1 MSVIWG
7 TEASQHLAAIVASL
21 DPEHPDPRV
30 PRGYYESLTDWVC
43 RFTDVRLD
51 SQRMGAI
58 ALELTGSDEQALV
71 DEYDDSNGNDA

>member
-7 TEASQHLAAIVASL
+7 TEASQHIDAMIASMN
-21 DPEHPDPRV
+21 PEHPDPRA

-51 SQRMGAI
+51 SDRMGEI
-58 ALELTGSDEQALV
+58 ARELTA
-71 DEYDDSNGNDA
+71 

>member
-7 TEASQHLAAIVASL
+7 GEASQHLAAIVAIL
-21 DPEHPDPRV
+21 DPEHPDPRA

-51 SQRMGAI
+51 SHRMGEI
-58 ALELTGSDEQALV
+58 ARDLTA
-71 DEYDDSNGNDA
+71 

>member
-7 TEASQHLAAIVASL
+7 NVEAVNPAIVVSV
-21 DPEHPDPRV
+21 DPEHPDPRA

-51 SQRMGAI
+51 SHRMGEI
-58 ALELTGSDEQALV
+58 ARDLTA
-71 DEYDDSNGNDA
+71 

>member
-7 TEASQHLAAIVASL
+7 SEASQHLAAIVAIL
-21 DPEHPDPRV
+21 DPEHPDPRA

-51 SQRMGAI
+51 SHRMGEI
-58 ALELTGSDEQALV
+58 ARDLTA
-71 DEYDDSNGNDA
+71 